1 MINYNFT
8 KDCKHFAHLSV
19 LSFRQSAL
27 LMTNK
32 LTDTHSSELFSY
44 NTKKALICFLL
55 VNISFTKNE
64 EINKSVLQA
73 N

>member
-1 MINYNFT
+1 MYQKKIQVIFITITYRYKLMINYNFT

-32 LTDTHSSELFSY
+32 LTDTH
-44 NTKKALICFLL
+44 
-55 VNISFTKNE
+55 
-64 EINKSVLQA
+64 
-73 N
+73 

>member
-1 MINYNFT
+1 MIHYNFT

-32 LTDTHSSELFSY
+32 LTDTHSSELFPY
-44 NTKKALICFLL
+44 NTKK
-55 VNISFTKNE
+55 SFDLFSSCKHKFYKKMKN
-64 EINKSVLQA
+64 Q
-73 N
+73 